1 MKKSGPHPGAERRSR
16 PRRGPLVVP
25 RDLLY
30 RWLRWA
36 AAHFRSVYT
45 VLGLFLSLGLLATM
59 LATGFFVVVSRAML
73 GGRTQQMDIAFMQR
87 IEYLHTPLLDVA
99 ALEITALGSITVVAL
114 VAAIASAL
122 LWTSEHRWSVLLLW
136 AAIAGGTVLNL
147 MLKAGFD
154 RPRPDV
160 FVWRIDYVGQSS
172 FPSGHATLA
181 MVMYW
186 TLAYLISRLER
197 PRLLRL
203 LTWTGAAVLIVL
215 IAASRVYLGVHYPSD
230 VVAGVVLGFVW
241 ATICAA
247 GIEVIRYFRHR
258 EPQLRRDEKDLDRGT
273 PLAPDTS
280 NPQPRSP

>member
-1 MKKSGPHPGAERRSR
+1 
-16 PRRGPLVVP
+16 
-25 RDLLY
+25 
-30 RWLRWA
+30 
-36 AAHFRSVYT
+36 
-45 VLGLFLSLGLLATM
+45 
-59 LATGFFVVVSRAML
+59 
-73 GGRTQQMDIAFMQR
+73 
-87 IEYLHTPLLDVA
+87 
-99 ALEITALGSITVVAL
+99 
-114 VAAIASAL
+114 
-122 LWTSEHRWSVLLLW
+122 
-136 AAIAGGTVLNL
+136 
-147 MLKAGFD
+147 
-154 RPRPDV
+154 
-160 FVWRIDYVGQSS
+160 
-172 FPSGHATLA
+172 